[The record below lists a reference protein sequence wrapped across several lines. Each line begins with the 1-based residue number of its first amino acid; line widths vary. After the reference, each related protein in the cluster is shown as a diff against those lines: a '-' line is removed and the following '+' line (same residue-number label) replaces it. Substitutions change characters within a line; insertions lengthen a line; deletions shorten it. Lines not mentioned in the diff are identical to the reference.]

1 MAFNMKRMQAA
12 MAVMTLLISMCVST
26 TQGLSPIGSP
36 STSPSPANSAPTSFT
51 GAPAPSRF
59 LQGPTASPTPAAA
72 ASSTGKTP
80 SLAPS
85 TGPSTVSSPVSS
97 PQASGIP
104 NGGPAQSPGQ
114 NGGSLT
120 LPSVMT
126 ALAFSA
132 LGYVVVAV
140 I

>member
-1 MAFNMKRMQAA
+1 MQAA
-12 MAVMTLLISMCVST
+12 IAVMTLLISMCVSA

-36 STSPSPANSAPTSFT
+36 STSPSPANSAPISFT

-59 LQGPTASPTPAAA
+59 LHGPTASPTPAAA

-97 PQASGIP
+97 PPPASGIP
-104 NGGPAQSPGQ
+104 SGGPAQSPGQ

-126 ALAFSA
+126 ALAFSV

>member
-12 MAVMTLLISMCVST
+12 MAVMTLLISMCVSA

-36 STSPSPANSAPTSFT
+36 STSPSPANSAPISFT

-59 LQGPTASPTPAAA
+59 LHGPTATPTPAA
-72 ASSTGKTP
+72 STGKTP
-80 SLAPS
+80 FLAPS
-85 TGPSTVSSPVSS
+85 TGPSTVSSPVS
-97 PQASGIP
+97 PPPAAGILS
-104 NGGPAQSPGQ
+104 GGPAQSPGQ

-126 ALAFSA
+126 ALGFSV
-132 LGYVVVAV
+132 LGYVLVAV

>member
-12 MAVMTLLISMCVST
+12 MAVMTLLISMCVSA
-26 TQGLSPIGSP
+26 TQGRSPIGSP
-36 STSPSPANSAPTSFT
+36 STSPANAAPISFT

-59 LQGPTASPTPAAA
+59 LHGPTATPTPAA
-72 ASSTGKTP
+72 STGKTP

-97 PQASGIP
+97 PRASGIP
-104 NGGPAQSPGQ
+104 SGGPAQSPGQ

-126 ALAFSA
+126 ALGFSV

>member
-1 MAFNMKRMQAA
+1 MQAA
-12 MAVMTLLISMCVST
+12 MAVMTLLNSMCVSA

-36 STSPSPANSAPTSFT
+36 STSPSPANSAPISFT

-59 LQGPTASPTPAAA
+59 LHGPTATPTPAA
-72 ASSTGKTP
+72 STGKTP
-80 SLAPS
+80 FLAPS
-85 TGPSTVSSPVSS
+85 TGPSTTVSSPLSS
-97 PQASGIP
+97 PRASGIP
-104 NGGPAQSPGQ
+104 SGSPAQSPGQ

-126 ALAFSA
+126 ALAFSV

-140 I
+140 M

>member
-1 MAFNMKRMQAA
+1 MQAA
-12 MAVMTLLISMCVST
+12 MAVMTLLICMCVTT

-36 STSPSPANSAPTSFT
+36 STSPSPANSAPISFT

-59 LQGPTASPTPAAA
+59 LHGPTASPTPAAA
-72 ASSTGKTP
+72 ASTGKTP
-80 SLAPS
+80 FLAPS

-97 PQASGIP
+97 APASGILS
-104 NGGPAQSPGQ
+104 GGPAQSPGQ

-126 ALAFSA
+126 ALAFSV
-132 LGYVVVAV
+132 LGYMVVAV

>member
-1 MAFNMKRMQAA
+1 MKRMQAA
-12 MAVMTLLISMCVST
+12 IAVMTVLISTCVSA

-36 STSPSPANSAPTSFT
+36 STSPSPANSAPISFT

-59 LQGPTASPTPAAA
+59 LHGPTAGPTPAAA

-97 PQASGIP
+97 PPAPGIP
-104 NGGPAQSPGQ
+104 SGGPAQSPGQ

-120 LPSVMT
+120 LPSVMR
-126 ALAFSA
+126 AIAFSV
-132 LGYVVVAV
+132 LGYVVVTV